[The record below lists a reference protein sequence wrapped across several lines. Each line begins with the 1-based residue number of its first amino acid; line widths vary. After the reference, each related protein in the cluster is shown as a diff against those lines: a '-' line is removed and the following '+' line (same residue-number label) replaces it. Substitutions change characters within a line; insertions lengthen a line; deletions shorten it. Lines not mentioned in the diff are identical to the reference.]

1 MAETTKPLAGLKV
14 VELGTLIAGPFCT
27 RILAEFGA
35 EVIKV
40 ESPDGGD
47 PLRKWRKLY
56 EGTSLWWYVQARNK
70 QSIALNLKDPRARDI
85 ARKLA
90 LDADAV
96 LAPHHGGRGASGA
109 AFVAAVAPA
118 HTLVSAGYRNPFG
131 HPHREALARYA
142 ASQVWRTDHDGAL
155 RLRLA
160 DAASVSAWRQTRAR
174 YWHGR

>member
-1 MAETTKPLAGLKV
+1 MVGQPGVDFGTVLMGHHRDHVARLSLADQGCQGGYLAGM
-14 VELGTLIAGPFCT
+14 LGGL
-27 RILAEFGA
+27 
-35 EVIKV
+35 
-40 ESPDGGD
+40 GGGG
-47 PLRKWRKLY
+47 LL
-56 EGTSLWWYVQARNK
+56 
-70 QSIALNLKDPRARDI
+70 
-85 ARKLA
+85 
-90 LDADAV
+90 DAV